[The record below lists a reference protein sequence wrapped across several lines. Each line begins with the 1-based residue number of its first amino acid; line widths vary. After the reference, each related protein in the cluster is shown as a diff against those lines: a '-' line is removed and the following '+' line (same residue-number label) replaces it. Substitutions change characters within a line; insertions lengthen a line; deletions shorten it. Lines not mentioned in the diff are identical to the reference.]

1 MFGHKGVPVLAAI
14 CPRLSGRTYSRPSG
28 ILRIVLG
35 ACLFAVLY
43 AAGTSLPAQKYFP
56 TATKRADLEVGGGY
70 VFASPDYSNVPF
82 RGITG
87 YAALD
92 FAPHFGAE
100 FDIHQVYT
108 TGDDNIYE
116 RSYEIGPRYVRHFGR
131 YNPYLR
137 LSYGRGVFNFSYNEA
152 NLAYNIFAGA
162 AGIDIRVKPHI
173 YARAEYEA
181 QDWLKFQG
189 RNLQPDVFTIGAAY
203 HF

>member
-1 MFGHKGVPVLAAI
+1 MFRHKGVPVSAAI
-14 CPRLSGRTYSRPSG
+14 CPHFSGHRYSSSSN
-28 ILRIVLG
+28 ISRIFFAV
-35 ACLFAVLY
+35 CLFAVFC
-43 AAGTSLPAQKYFP
+43 AGGSSLGAQTYFP
-56 TATKRADLEVGGGY
+56 TATKRADLQVGGGY
-70 VFASPDYSNVPF
+70 IFASPDYSNVPF

-92 FAPHFGAE
+92 FSPHFGAE

-108 TGDDNIYE
+108 TGDDNLYE

-131 YNPYLR
+131 YNPYVR
-137 LSYGRGVFNFSYNEA
+137 VSYGRGVFNFSYNEA

-162 AGIDIRVKPHI
+162 AGIDVRVKSHI

-181 QDWLKFQG
+181 QDWFKFQG
-189 RNLQPDVFTIGAAY
+189 HNLQPDVFTIGGAY